1 MSSNIPLVSHSQS
14 SCSVDAT
21 KPRIGSGKSSMEE
34 EEPDS
39 SDEHCIPSK
48 QPWQMRLQ
56 LKNTAL
62 ASDRFGVLDRA
73 TAAIASSALHENGT
87 LLVLQRKRMLPSQ

>member
-1 MSSNIPLVSHSQS
+1 
-14 SCSVDAT
+14 
-21 KPRIGSGKSSMEE
+21 MEE

-48 QPWQMRLQ
+48 QPWQMRLK

-73 TAAIASSALHENGT
+73 TAAIASSVLHNLGLPTKENASLT
-87 LLVLQRKRMLPSQ
+87 IDKNKVRRDKDSNRSNLQDMIKKEPM